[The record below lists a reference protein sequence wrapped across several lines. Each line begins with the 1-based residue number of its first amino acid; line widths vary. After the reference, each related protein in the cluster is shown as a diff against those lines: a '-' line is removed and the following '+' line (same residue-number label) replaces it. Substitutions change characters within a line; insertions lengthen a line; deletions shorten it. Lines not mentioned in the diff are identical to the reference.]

1 MIHSLALYPITGLRP
16 PVFELYAL
24 DRLYWVKLDRDESK
38 FIDTLKKYRPTII
51 TTIMYKFPREP
62 RGLKET
68 LVAIEKTNLY
78 EKIFTV
84 TAPNVLMG
92 EVYRLKDF
100 K

>member
-1 MIHSLALYPITGLRP
+1 
-16 PVFELYAL
+16 
-24 DRLYWVKLDRDESK
+24 
-38 FIDTLKKYRPTII
+38 
-51 TTIMYKFPREP
+51 MYKFPGEP